1 LRNALL
7 LCAAKRR
14 LKQTLERLDLN
25 DLWFID
31 GDWPTW
37 AHAAQLPPGEPQA
50 PQDWS
55 SWLILGGRGS
65 GKTRAGA
72 EWVRSLIRSPSR
84 PVRPLRIALVG
95 PSYAEARE
103 VMVDGVS
110 GLMSLEWHDLRPELV
125 SSRRLL
131 VWPDGSQAHLFS
143 AEDPEQLRGP
153 QFDLAWCDGIR
164 PLPAMPARLLT
175 GCFSVPS
182 HWDMPTRM
190 RRSTACVRIAQKFR
204 NLRGFRGFRLLL
216 KGRSSLVHVP
226 CFMVWPT

>member
-1 LRNALL
+1 L

-14 LKQTLERLDLN
+14 LKQTLDHLAGS
-25 DLWFID
+25 DLWFIE

-37 AHAAQLPPGEPQA
+37 AHAAQLPPGEQQA
-50 PQDWS
+50 PQGWS

-72 EWVRSLIRSPSR
+72 EWLHSLIRSPSR
-84 PVRPLRIALVG
+84 PARPLRIALVG
-95 PSYAEARE
+95 PSYSEARE

-110 GLMSLEWHDLRPELV
+110 GLMSLEWHDQKPEFV

-153 QFDLAWCDGIR
+153 QFDLAWCDGTR
-164 PLPAMPARLLT
+164 PLLA
-175 GCFSVPS
+175 
-182 HWDMPTRM
+182 MPTR
-190 RRSTACVRIAQKFR
+190 R
-204 NLRGFRGFRLLL
+204 NNGC
-216 KGRSSLVHVP
+216 
-226 CFMVWPT
+226 CFVALP

>member
-1 LRNALL
+1 M

-14 LKQTLERLDLN
+14 LKQTLDRLDHN
-25 DLWFID
+25 DLWFIE

-37 AHAAQLPPGEPQA
+37 AHAAQLPPGGHKA
-50 PQDWS
+50 LQDWS

-103 VMVDGVS
+103 VMVEGVS
-110 GLMSLEWHDLRPELV
+110 GLMSLEWHDRRPELV

-153 QFDLAWCDGIR
+153 QFDLAWCDGILR
-164 PLPAMPARLLT
+164 WPAIPIRRTT
-175 GCFSVPS
+175 GCCSVAS
-182 HWDMPTRM
+182 RWGMKTLTR
-190 RRSTACVRIAQKFR
+190 Q
-204 NLRGFRGFRLLL
+204 
-216 KGRSSLVHVP
+216 
-226 CFMVWPT
+226 

>member
-1 LRNALL
+1 MMTRCGTELRNALL

-14 LKQTLERLDLN
+14 LKQTLDRLDHN
-25 DLWFID
+25 DLWFIE

-37 AHAAQLPPGEPQA
+37 AHAAQLPPGGHKA
-50 PQDWS
+50 LQDWS

-103 VMVDGVS
+103 VMVEGVS
-110 GLMSLEWHDLRPELV
+110 GLMSLEWHDRRPELV

-153 QFDLAWCDGIR
+153 QFDLAWCDGI
-164 PLPAMPARLLT
+164 LQWPAIPIRRTT
-175 GCFSVPS
+175 GCCSVAS
-182 HWDMPTRM
+182 RWGMKTLTR
-190 RRSTACVRIAQKFR
+190 Q
-204 NLRGFRGFRLLL
+204 
-216 KGRSSLVHVP
+216 
-226 CFMVWPT
+226 